1 MPDDDKLNAA
11 IEYEKKLRLRAFGI
25 PRSWIEEKELRVP
38 YAPGRTSSFA
48 EERKD
53 VRATSTFQRRIAEAA
68 FRYLEQR
75 EPQLVGSLL
84 RDVSISERERF
95 DTGDVQFYLEW
106 THPVTRNVWV
116 ATRVV
121 NREDLEQRFAI
132 NSNLLDDIGKNLMY
146 EMLAINGAEML
157 EVYLGMQSVSLG
169 GLLLPGTRARP
180 AKDVPAAPVMPR
192 VRRLRVGEE

>member
-1 MPDDDKLNAA
+1 MPDDDELNAMA
-11 IEYEKKLRLRAFGI
+11 EYEKKQRLRAFGI
-25 PRSWIEEKELRVP
+25 PRSWIEDANAKPSMGDP
-38 YAPGRTSSFA
+38 YASW
-48 EERKD
+48 RKD
-53 VRATSTFQRRIAEAA
+53 AQAAQATSTFQRRVAEAA
-68 FRYLEQR
+68 FRYLEMR